1 MSLCRGKEKG
11 NSISWRKA
19 NVASAEKWR
28 SARAAPPSKES
39 ILQKDVS
46 LWPFFPPLLV
56 GFRSHFRLSFLKSF
70 SSIQVQT
77 VTGPADPSLFAAPSL
92 IGHRQLQLDCKD
104 RACALPSLH
113 FFILL
118 SVCLKNEGKNNLHG
132 RGLTISAI
140 FRMLLATP
148 RTSRNNREK
157 SFHLYVRVCAGYS
170 PRVKAIYSST
180 VAELHSSCQLARL
193 PVEADRPAASS
204 GHLDQL
210 KGHVCHI
217 SHDHADVVS
226 LTYL

>member
-1 MSLCRGKEKG
+1 MLPQLKNGDLHVQSPLPKGVSSKKMFHYDLFFHYMSVFTA
-11 NSISWRKA
+11 IS
-19 NVASAEKWR
+19 
-28 SARAAPPSKES
+28 ES
-39 ILQKDVS
+39 
-46 LWPFFPPLLV
+46 
-56 GFRSHFRLSFLKSF
+56 
-70 SSIQVQT
+70 SSGIQVQI
-77 VTGPADPSLFAAPSL
+77 VTGPADPSLGKQLFTAPSL
-92 IGHRQLQLDCKD
+92 IERRQLQLGRKGRV
-104 RACALPSLH
+104 RAPPSLH
-113 FFILL
+113 FFIFL
-118 SVCLKNEGKNNLHG
+118 SVCLKNQGKNNLHG

-140 FRMLLATP
+140 IRMPSATP

>member
-1 MSLCRGKEKG
+1 M
-11 NSISWRKA
+11 A
-19 NVASAEKWR
+19 
-28 SARAAPPSKES
+28 
-39 ILQKDVS
+39 
-46 LWPFFPPLLV
+46 FFSPLLV
-56 GFRSHFRLSFLKSF
+56 SFCSHFRLSFLKSF
-70 SSIQVQT
+70 SGIQVQT
-77 VTGPADPSLFAAPSL
+77 VTGPADPSLGKQLFTAQSL
-92 IGHRQLQLDCKD
+92 IEHRQLQLDCKG
-104 RACALPSLH
+104 RACALPSIH
-113 FFILL
+113 FFILP
-118 SVCLKNEGKNNLHG
+118 SVCLKNQGKDNLHG

-140 FRMLLATP
+140 IRMLSATP
-148 RTSRNNREK
+148 RTTRNNREK
-157 SFHLYVRVCAGYS
+157 SFHLYVRVSAGYS